1 MKTYIAD
8 TNRNGK
14 GIFADEEIQVGSLI
28 FIVEGNLKHQPYE
41 PHRYMVGKYWL
52 GVGPETWLET
62 PEHNP
67 MHHTNHS
74 CQPNA
79 VLEDRVKVVALQHIK
94 KDHEITID
102 YALTEEDPY
111 WKMECHCGE
120 KNCRGTIVG
129 KARF

>member
-1 MKTYIAD
+1 MKVYVAD
-8 TNRNGK
+8 TERNGK
-14 GIFADEEIQVGSLI
+14 GIFAAEDIPAGSLV
-28 FIVEGNLKHQPYE
+28 FIVEGIIKRQPYE

-52 GVGPETWLET
+52 GVGHETWLET

-67 MHHTNHS
+67 MHYTNHS
-74 CQPNA
+74 CRPNTA
-79 VLEDRVKVVALQHIK
+79 LEDRIKVVALYQIN

-120 KNCRGTIVG
+120 QNCRGLIVT
-129 KARF
+129 KAKF